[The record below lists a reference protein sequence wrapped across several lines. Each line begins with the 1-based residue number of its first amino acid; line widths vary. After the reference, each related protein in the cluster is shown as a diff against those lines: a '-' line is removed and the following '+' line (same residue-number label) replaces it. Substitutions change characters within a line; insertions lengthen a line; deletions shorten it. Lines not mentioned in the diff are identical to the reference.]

1 LYFAASYFMRLKR
14 IASAL
19 TRHAVAY
26 NDLVVAAA
34 AEWKTTALRR
44 AALALIGVTLGTSA
58 IVIAAGWL
66 LFSFW
71 DSPGRN
77 WIASALVMA
86 LVAGAFAALR
96 AAASALPGP
105 RQKRLKAEW
114 QQDLAVLTELRN
126 RTAS

>member
-1 LYFAASYFMRLKR
+1 LLYFMRLKR

-34 AEWKTTALRR
+34 AEWKTAALRR

-58 IVIAAGWL
+58 IVIAAAWL

-77 WIASALVMA
+77 WIAAALV
-86 LVAGAFAALR
+86 LVLAAGAFAALR
-96 AAASALPGP
+96 TAASASPGP
-105 RQKRLKAEW
+105 RQQRLRAEW
-114 QQDLAVLTELRN
+114 QQDMAVMTELRN

>member
-1 LYFAASYFMRLKR
+1 LLYFMRLKR

-34 AEWKTTALRR
+34 AEWKTAALRR

-58 IVIAAGWL
+58 IVIAA
-66 LFSFW
+66 
-71 DSPGRN
+71 
-77 WIASALVMA
+77 A
-86 LVAGAFAALR
+86 AGAFAALR
-96 AAASALPGP
+96 TAASASPGP
-105 RQKRLKAEW
+105 RQQRLRAEW
-114 QQDLAVLTELRN
+114 QQDMAVMTELRN